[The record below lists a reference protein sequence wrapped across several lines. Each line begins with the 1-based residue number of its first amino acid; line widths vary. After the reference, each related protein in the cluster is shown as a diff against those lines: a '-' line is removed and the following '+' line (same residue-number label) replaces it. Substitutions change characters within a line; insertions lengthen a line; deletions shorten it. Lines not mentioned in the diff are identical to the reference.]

1 MVCVAEVTGQ
11 QIKDA
16 LEMGVK
22 DLPNE
27 SGGFMHVSG
36 LTYTVD
42 TSKPSAVVLDDKRNF
57 VSVNGDYRVSDIMVG
72 GEPIDLNKTYTVAS
86 HNYALKS
93 GGDGMSMFVGSPIIQ
108 DEVAVDVDVLSAYIR
123 ENLGGN
129 VGNEYADPKGQGRII
144 IK

>member
-1 MVCVAEVTGQ
+1 M
-11 QIKDA
+11 
-16 LEMGVK
+16 
-22 DLPNE
+22 
-27 SGGFMHVSG
+27 
-36 LTYTVD
+36 
-42 TSKPSAVVLDDKRNF
+42 LDDKRNF

-72 GEPIDLNKTYTVAS
+72 GEPIDLNKTYAVAS

-129 VGNEYADPKGQGRII
+129 VGNEYADPK
-144 IK
+144 